1 MTTVRT
7 LPAGPRGGVPATGLL
22 RRLGPAFVAA
32 IAYVD
37 PGNVVTNVTAGATY
51 GTALLWVVVLAT
63 VVAGPVQYLAA
74 KLGSTT
80 GRSLPQLIA
89 GHTSRPFRLAYWVQ
103 AEGVSIATDLAEVVG
118 AAIALHL
125 LFGVPLPVGGLV
137 AAGVGALLLAVGD
150 RLGDRFLQGVS
161 LASLVIIAAAFLICL
176 FARPPGVGELG
187 SGLVPTLKGSDAVL
201 LAAGIVGA
209 TIMPHAVHV
218 HSACARGYRSLGA
231 HRIDVGLAMLLA
243 GTTNAVMLLVG
254 AGALRGSA
262 GDDFSGIASDV
273 AARIGPAAQTAF
285 LVALLVSGL
294 TSTAVGT
301 QAGAVVTSG
310 LLRRRIPASV
320 RRCATVLP
328 AVVLLAVG
336 VSPVQMLIMSQ
347 AVLAIGLPLVL
358 IPLLLATSSRRLMGR
373 AANSLALTGVMGVA
387 TVAVIGLDLALL
399 GQLLLPG

>member
-1 MTTVRT
+1 MSAIRT
-7 LPAGPRGGVPATGLL
+7 LDAPPHGRAPAASRV

-37 PGNVVTNVTAGATY
+37 PGNVVTNVTAGAAH

-63 VVAGPVQYLAA
+63 LIAGPVQYLAA
-74 KLGSTT
+74 KLGATT
-80 GRSLPQLIA
+80 GRSLPELIA
-89 GHTSRPFRLAYWVQ
+89 EHTSRPVRLAYWVQ
-103 AEGVSIATDLAEVVG
+103 AEGVSVATDLAEVVG

-125 LFGVPLPVGGLV
+125 LFGVPLVIGGVFAAVVGS
-137 AAGVGALLLAVGD
+137 LLLALGD

-161 LASLVIIAAAFLICL
+161 VLSLVIIAGAFLLCL
-176 FARPPGVGELG
+176 CAAPPGAGELG
-187 SGLVPTLKGSDAVL
+187 HGLLPTLRGDDAVM

-218 HSACARGYRSLGA
+218 HSACARRYPRLGA
-231 HRIDVGLAMLLA
+231 HRLDVGLAMLLA

-262 GDDFSGIASDV
+262 GDDFSGIAADV
-273 AARIGPAAQTAF
+273 AARIGPAAHTAF

-310 LLRRRIPASV
+310 LLHRPIPASV

-328 AVVLLAVG
+328 AVVLLAAG
-336 VSPVQMLIMSQ
+336 VSPVRMLVASQ
-347 AVLAIGLPLVL
+347 AVLAVGLPMVLV
-358 IPLLLATSSRRLMGR
+358 PLLLATSSRRTMG
-373 AANSLALTGVMGVA
+373 AAVNSRRLTAPMWLA
-387 TVAVIGLDLALL
+387 TVAVIGLDLALFEE
-399 GQLLLPG
+399 LLSH